1 MTALRKSGNNVSRH
15 LVASV
20 TALLVCAGVARGWDA
35 DDAGSVSAPSVD
47 AGSAPSAAVG
57 GAATSGKAT
66 PAESSPPRDPFEQL
80 DQVMSQ
86 LGVSGAEQATGAR
99 TAAKSKR
106 GATVKVNT
114 ARRVE
119 MHVAEMPIADVLR
132 MLSEESRRNIL
143 ASKAVTGTVTAN
155 LYDATFEEAL
165 DAVLRMN
172 NLGYVERD
180 GFIFVHTQEELAD
193 IRKSERRIESRVFR
207 LKYLTAA
214 DAKTL
219 IAPLLSESGRI
230 ATTPAAGKGLESSGD
245 KSGAGDG
252 GNALST
258 EDTLVVTDDS
268 TAIERIA
275 AALAELDVRPRQV
288 LIEAT
293 ILRATLNE
301 DTALGIDFTTLGGV
315 DFAEVGS
322 SSPAAQAIVTG
333 ATPAGELENTTF
345 TVRTDVRG
353 AVPSGGLTFGIIK
366 NNVGVFLRALEQVA
380 DTSVIANP
388 KVLAL
393 NKQRGEVIVGRR
405 DGYFTTTVTETAAIQ
420 TVEFLETGTQLVFR
434 PYILDEEHIRM
445 EIHPKDS
452 TGGLS
457 AANLPFEQ
465 TTEVTTNVLLR
476 DGHTILIGGL
486 FREVTT
492 STRGQV
498 PGLGNIPIAGAL
510 FRTTNDNTVREEVI
524 ILLTVRV
531 VKGEPEEREG
541 ELLAQ
546 QVERYRMGLR
556 RGLQNWSR
564 ERLAQA
570 HYRWALEHLAAGRTN
585 RALWDAQMAVHNA
598 PRFLPA
604 QELIDDLRR
613 RRIWDEDASA
623 VRQHIQRLIAADQG
637 LQLAPY
643 GRPMPPPAGRA
654 KADEMAVPDA
664 SAAPP
669 SESGESDSSGD
680 GEPGGAS

>member
-1 MTALRKSGNNVSRH
+1 MSKH
-15 LVASV
+15 LVASM
-20 TALLVCAGVARGWDA
+20 TALLIFAGAGGAVSA
-35 DDAGSVSAPSVD
+35 DDARSETGPAVDASGAPSADLDGAVSSVD
-47 AGSAPSAAVG
+47 AAPTTSA
-57 GAATSGKAT
+57 
-66 PAESSPPRDPFEQL
+66 PPRDPFEQL
-80 DQVMSQ
+80 DQVMRRF
-86 LGVSGAEQATGAR
+86 GASGADEATGAR
-99 TAAKSKR
+99 SAAKSKR
-106 GATVKVNT
+106 NATVKVNT

-172 NLGYVERD
+172 NLGFVERD
-180 GFIFVHTQEELAD
+180 GFIFVHTQEELGE
-193 IRKSERRIESRVFR
+193 IRKAERRVESRVFR
-207 LKYLTAA
+207 LKYLTAV

-219 IAPLLSESGRI
+219 IAPLLTDAGKI
-230 ATTPAAGKGLESSGD
+230 ATTPAAGKGLESGGG
-245 KSGAGDG
+245 KSGGDG
-252 GNALST
+252 GGNDLSS
-258 EDTLVVTDDS
+258 EDSLVVTDDS
-268 TAIERIA
+268 AAIERIA
-275 AALAELDVRPRQV
+275 TALVELDVRPRQV

-315 DFAEVGS
+315 DFAEVGGT
-322 SSPAAQAIVTG
+322 SPAAQAIVTG
-333 ATPAGELENTTF
+333 ATPANELENTTF

-353 AVPSGGLTFGIIK
+353 AVPNGGLTFGIIK

-434 PYILDEEHIRM
+434 PYILDDEHIRM

-492 STRGQV
+492 ATRGQV

-541 ELLAQ
+541 ALLAQ
-546 QVERYRMGLR
+546 QVERYRIGLR

-604 QELIDDLRR
+604 QELIDELRR

-623 VRQHIQRLIAADQG
+623 VRLHIQRMIAADQG
-637 LQLAPY
+637 LQLAPF
-643 GRPMPPPAGRA
+643 GRPTPASGGGA
-654 KADEMAVPDA
+654 KTDEP
-664 SAAPP
+664 AAPDGATAP
-669 SESGESDSSGD
+669 QGESGDADSKGD
-680 GEPGGAS
+680 AAPGGAS